1 MRWVAIALAA
11 VLVMAAGMGSAQT
24 PSSTPPV
31 KLALVIGNADYDG
44 DGRIDVSAAGVA
56 SSESRGFVPDLR
68 NPLNDAADIRD
79 ALQRIG
85 FRVDH
90 VVNADG
96 ARMGA
101 ALVEFGTK
109 VAAAPDTAQI
119 VVYYAGHAI
128 QVDGANFLIPVK
140 AQLPATDFST
150 MPTSQVQTVLR
161 RVAVSTTEIT
171 EQLKQLRAP
180 GVNLLMFDAC
190 RNNPWETRVRGLG
203 RSVSATRGL
212 AEIAAPPRTVIAF
225 STAPGRTAD
234 DGAGRNSPFA
244 GVLKNWITKPGTVL
258 QMLDSVG
265 GEVQTATGGRQTPWF
280 QSASVGQACLVQCG
294 VASQMDRS
302 ELPPPPAPK
311 TRPGEAFKECDV
323 CPEMVVLPAGSF
335 LMGSPASEARRAA
348 DENQRRVLIPHAF
361 AVGRFEVT
369 FAEWDS
375 CAAAGGCAPPEEL
388 SFRPD
393 DNGWGRANR
402 PVIGVSWQDAKRYV
416 RWLNGRVGGRAYRLL
431 TEEEWEYAARAGTTT
446 TFSTG
451 ITITPADAQYNHRDS
466 YAGSPVLATRPDRTA
481 PVGSFRANAFKLHD
495 MDGNVREWVEDCY
508 AAGSRGLTRGT
519 DGAYVVQRCDFRVIR
534 GGSWYDGPIHLRS
547 ASRGASIRLAAEQI

>member
-68 NPLNDAADIRD
+68 NPLNDAGDIRD

-85 FRVDH
+85 FRVDY

-101 ALVEFGTK
+101 VLAEFGTK

-244 GVLKNWITKPGTVL
+244 GVLKNWIARPGTVL
-258 QMLDSVG
+258 QMLDGVG

-280 QSASVGQACLVQCG
+280 QSASVGQVCLASCNVDADRAAMEAELRRAQTEVESLRRGGASSDANRIAQARPMCLMLREAADVLDQGRRPGFQMRSDANIWSGPVTGFQVSLAG
-294 VASQMDRS
+294 VTARAEYLYHKGQDSYELQFFFDGMAQAQLRDYVGHCSQLKDNMTAAAEGPPFFRGRRGSDRVYVSVSRVDRS
-302 ELPPPPAPK
+302 YNRLRNVYESGARIKL
-311 TRPGEAFKECDV
+311 EQVKE
-323 CPEMVVLPAGSF
+323 
-335 LMGSPASEARRAA
+335 
-348 DENQRRVLIPHAF
+348 
-361 AVGRFEVT
+361 
-369 FAEWDS
+369 
-375 CAAAGGCAPPEEL
+375 
-388 SFRPD
+388 
-393 DNGWGRANR
+393 
-402 PVIGVSWQDAKRYV
+402 
-416 RWLNGRVGGRAYRLL
+416 
-431 TEEEWEYAARAGTTT
+431 
-446 TFSTG
+446 
-451 ITITPADAQYNHRDS
+451 
-466 YAGSPVLATRPDRTA
+466 
-481 PVGSFRANAFKLHD
+481 
-495 MDGNVREWVEDCY
+495 
-508 AAGSRGLTRGT
+508 
-519 DGAYVVQRCDFRVIR
+519 
-534 GGSWYDGPIHLRS
+534 
-547 ASRGASIRLAAEQI
+547 